1 MQTSK
6 WPNRWE
12 SPEAKADR
20 IGEGVA
26 WAALCVAS
34 ILQEPFSRN
43 SISED

>member
-26 WAALCVAS
+26 WAVLCVWPQSYKSRSLA
-34 ILQEPFSRN
+34 IL
-43 SISED
+43 